1 MSCHV
6 ATRCTALQRHVVR
19 RCNDAP
25 CRVAAGMGSSI
36 SETTDKYI
44 PHSDARGIAV
54 PAVKGSLHGRTSG
67 YAKSNVI
74 PKEWPSDEVPVPEP
88 RAEYSLVPPG
98 TVGINGILVRCR
110 DLTVLYVVGPHPDP
124 VPVACR
130 RSVPRSAGRTACSVH
145 RMPVVRRT
153 CLATCPCYDSG
164 AAQSPAGAGPCVA
177 TCGAPCSIRSA
188 SRARTSTPSRKK
200 SCPPSTRCSWRS
212 ATALPAPAGVGT
224 PSSRRRAT
232 WVMELRARVREVC
245 KKLGASYDGMHA
257 RRWISRHALVGTLCR
272 PFVARAP
279 AVMKAKDV
287 FLFER
292 PPHAHKERG

>member
-1 MSCHV
+1 MSCRV
-6 ATRCTALQRHVVR
+6 ATRCTALQRHIVR

-25 CRVAAGMGSSI
+25 CRYAAGMGSSI

-74 PKEWPSDEVPVPEP
+74 PKEWPSDEVPVPVP

-110 DLTVLYVVGPHPDP
+110 GLTVLYVVGSHPDP

-130 RSVPRSAGRTACSVH
+130 RSVPRSACRTACSIH

-153 CLATCPCYDSG
+153 CLPYNVPLSYDTG
-164 AAQSPAGAGPCVA
+164 AAQSPAGRQAGALQRAVCRA
-177 TCGAPCSIRSA
+177 A
-188 SRARTSTPSRKK
+188 SDQQA
-200 SCPPSTRCSWRS
+200 
-212 ATALPAPAGVGT
+212 
-224 PSSRRRAT
+224 
-232 WVMELRARVREVC
+232 ARVRALLRER
-245 KKLGASYDGMHA
+245 S
-257 RRWISRHALVGTLCR
+257 HALPRPDAAGGARLRCPPPPASGRRVAVG
-272 PFVARAP
+272 AP
-279 AVMKAKDV
+279 
-287 FLFER
+287 L
-292 PPHAHKERG
+292 G